1 MLIDE
6 FVPEYQVTERHATL
20 VHAPV
25 GQVYAAVRSL
35 DLRTSPIIHGLF
47 RLRGL
52 PRDALTLDG
61 LQRVRFTILAE
72 NPECEF
78 LLGLI
83 GRFWTVT
90 GDLQRVDA
98 AGFRS
103 FDQSGY
109 AKAAWNFSLASQ
121 PDGSVRLETET
132 RIYCLDEA
140 SRRRFRRYWRLIG
153 PFSALIRREVLRIMK
168 RTAESKP
175 QAPAFQRRLP
185 KT

>member
-6 FVPEYQVTERHATL
+6 FVPEYHVTEHHATL

-25 GQVYAAVRSL
+25 ERVYAAVRSL
-35 DLRTSPIIHGLF
+35 DLGASPVIHGLF

-61 LQRVRFTILAE
+61 LRRIRFAVLGE
-72 NPECEF
+72 NPQREI

-83 GRFWTVT
+83 GHFWTVT

-103 FDQSGY
+103 FDRSGY
-109 AKAAWNFSLASQ
+109 AKVAWNFSLAPQ
-121 PDGSVRLETET
+121 PDGSVRLGTET

-140 SRRRFRRYWRLIG
+140 SRRRFGWYWRLIG
-153 PFSALIRREVLRIMK
+153 PFSALIRREALGIVK
-168 RTAESKP
+168 RTAESETY
-175 QAPAFQRRLP
+175 ALASQRRLP